1 MLLCSKQFKL
11 VQQSRKQA
19 LRAYC
24 PNIYTVYGLK
34 ECVKS
39 WMEFANWGRKKNRQ
53 KNFFLSRSKT
63 QIMWPQIE
71 PKRREVKND
80 RLSDSNHF
88 IRCLNGFFFYN
99 FSHKISSTN
108 WQLGSLQWKYIT
120 VKKVNLDYKLADSI
134 MYKSILYLNISDL
147 LIPPWERIF
156 LKLMKNG

>member
-1 MLLCSKQFKL
+1 MCEKL
-11 VQQSRKQA
+11 NGICQLGQ
-19 LRAYC
+19 
-24 PNIYTVYGLK
+24 
-34 ECVKS
+34 E
-39 WMEFANWGRKKNRQ
+39 KNRQ

-88 IRCLNGFFFYN
+88 IRCLNGVFYI
-99 FSHKISSTN
+99 FSRKISSTN

-134 MYKSILYLNISDL
+134 MYKSILYLKTFQIYWFHLGKEFFWNWRKMGNLYTSN
-147 LIPPWERIF
+147 
-156 LKLMKNG
+156 K